1 MTYDEKK
8 KGRKEFV
15 VEFSDEAEQQFN
27 DLPEDAR
34 EEIMK
39 VVERLKR
46 EGQRVEQMIQG
57 LLDSLYRGKTQ

>member
-46 EGQRVEQMIQG
+46 EGPPPDSELAQALPQLRGI
-57 LLDSLYRGKTQ
+57 LLS